1 MSRSATVRPIRM
13 QVFYGL
19 LSSGKAFDP
28 TVLVV
33 LRTVVFFGL
42 VVNITSAMLQRNR
55 NAVREPVVVALGLG
69 KAADFSG
76 ASSVDGGKME

>member
-1 MSRSATVRPIRM
+1 MRT

-28 TVLVV
+28 SVLVV
-33 LRTVVFFGL
+33 LRTVVFIGL

-55 NAVREPVVVALGLG
+55 NAVREPVVIALGLG
-69 KAADFSG
+69 RAGEDE
-76 ASSVDGGKME
+76 GKKE